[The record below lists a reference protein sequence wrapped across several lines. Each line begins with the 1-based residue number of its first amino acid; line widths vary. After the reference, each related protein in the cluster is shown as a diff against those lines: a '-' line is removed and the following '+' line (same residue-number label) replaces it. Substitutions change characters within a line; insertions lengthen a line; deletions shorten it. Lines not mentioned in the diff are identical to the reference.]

1 SSLQPLSGLARH
13 VGSGKLKNLSNQII
27 RSTTNSY
34 RSMANQR
41 NVSGGLLP
49 GTWFEYQDVWQL
61 GSQASCRS
69 GHSVACVGSGHDQV
83 NAYASEYDM
92 SSRSGRSCAGTA
104 IDDFAAL
111 VGGVVEVSLITNP
124 GEIWLM
130 VAPVDMRR
138 GIDGLSV
145 LVEQALQRSPCSGSA
160 FVFCNRASSRI
171 KVLLWDGT
179 GVWLCQ
185 RRLHRGRFV
194 WGRSDTGGIV
204 LTSSQWEWLIAGWV
218 GVAWVAI
225 LREKI

>member
-1 SSLQPLSGLARH
+1 
-13 VGSGKLKNLSNQII
+13 
-27 RSTTNSY
+27 
-34 RSMANQR
+34 MANQR

-69 GHSVACVGSGHDQV
+69 GYSVACVGSDNDQTNV
-83 NAYASEYDM
+83 YAGEYTV
-92 SSRSGRSCAGTA
+92 SSRTGRSCAGTA
-104 IDDFAAL
+104 IDGFAAL
-111 VGGVVEVSLITNP
+111 VGGIVEVSLIANP

-130 VAPVDMRR
+130 VDPVDMRR

-145 LVEQALQRSPCSGSA
+145 LVEQALQRSPCAGSA
-160 FVFCNRASSRI
+160 FVFCNRAGNRI

-194 WGRSDTGGIV
+194 WQHSGEGGIV
-204 LTSSQWEWLIAGWV
+204 LTQPQWEWLIAGVDWHRLGLQSCV
-218 GVAWVAI
+218 
-225 LREKI
+225 RKYS